1 MQKYIFFGTMKKPE
15 NRIVKIC
22 SFSVGAFILF
32 SVLLIS
38 CGKGTSD
45 EFSVM
50 TGSFKQSVIETGELE
65 AVNARLIVMARINW
79 QYGYQFKIIGLAEHG
94 KKVHKGDSVVAIDPA
109 SIYKF
114 IIDREAMLD
123 NELAA
128 SKKMKVQMENNSQD
142 LLAQLK
148 SEQAAFDL
156 KKLEMERIQFESDNK
171 RKIKELEFKQS
182 EIRLNKVKRNIE
194 LRPKLD
200 NLDSK
205 IQRIKVI
212 QRETELKD
220 AKATLPG
227 LVLRSPLDGI
237 FQVTRSIYTGQNV
250 RLGDN
255 AYQGSTLASIP
266 DITKMKAKTYINET
280 DIRKVFPGM
289 KVIVRLDA
297 LPSVPFHGK
306 ITQISKIC
314 SIREREKVFN
324 TEVVIEESDLRLK
337 PGMTVSCEYI
347 CFEADSASYVPN
359 KCLLKEQGHSFVYVG
374 KRGSA
379 RKVEVSTGPSNS
391 YYTLITSDL
400 KPGQRLVPFET
411 VLAQEK

>member
-1 MQKYIFFGTMKKPE
+1 
-15 NRIVKIC
+15 
-22 SFSVGAFILF
+22 
-32 SVLLIS
+32 
-38 CGKGTSD
+38 
-45 EFSVM
+45 M

-255 AYQGSTLASIP
+255 AYQGSTLQ
-266 DITKMKAKTYINET
+266 
-280 DIRKVFPGM
+280 VF
-289 KVIVRLDA
+289 L
-297 LPSVPFHGK
+297 
-306 ITQISKIC
+306 IS
-314 SIREREKVFN
+314 
-324 TEVVIEESDLRLK
+324 
-337 PGMTVSCEYI
+337 
-347 CFEADSASYVPN
+347 
-359 KCLLKEQGHSFVYVG
+359 
-374 KRGSA
+374 
-379 RKVEVSTGPSNS
+379 
-391 YYTLITSDL
+391 
-400 KPGQRLVPFET
+400 QR
-411 VLAQEK
+411 